1 MTQKVQLTEE
11 MRRLMGIDR
20 QQHGGLPVLFQR
32 NGPIVE
38 GGKRKPARQ
47 PFHAI
52 KATHAPLEEARG
64 LRLFPNEA
72 KMQEGL
78 DRAYKILSRVAAT
91 VQHERSSVT
100 PGMMQ
105 EKTRAEQYRL
115 DQELVMGMEAITA
128 SREAIGNLRLARQEA
143 KRLAQEQRRQG
154 RR

>member
-20 QQHGGLPVLFQR
+20 QAHGGLPVLFSKS
-32 NGPIVE
+32 GPIVE
-38 GGKRKPARQ
+38 GGKRKRARQ

-52 KATHAPLEEARG
+52 KAVAQPLDEARG

-91 VQHERSSVT
+91 VQHERSSIA

-105 EKTRAEQYRL
+105 EKTRAEQYRR

-128 SREAIGNLRLARQEA
+128 SRDAISNLVVARKEA